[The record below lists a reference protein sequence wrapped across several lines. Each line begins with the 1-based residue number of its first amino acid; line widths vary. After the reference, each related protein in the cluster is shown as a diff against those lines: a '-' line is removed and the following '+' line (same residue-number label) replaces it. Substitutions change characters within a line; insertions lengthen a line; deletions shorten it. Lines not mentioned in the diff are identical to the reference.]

1 MTSSV
6 RISNTNKLG
15 GQLNDLSNVGA
26 ITCHPQ
32 IAIGTG
38 QDNTVINENK
48 LRLSAGG
55 EIVIGTNSA
64 SSTTIN
70 SSSIAINPTNNATAT
85 IGKAVI
91 GTLSTDHAKFCHLD
105 YQNSDKY
112 TLKATNN
119 GQTWLNSSYSTSDWG
134 PTQYGKI
141 VFAYDN
147 SPHAV
152 IQNGHFGIGN
162 ILASGPQFPLHVNGT
177 NGSIGDNQNTIQNTR
192 LFVGAGNTYTDN
204 THFDNVAAYIKGD
217 FWAEGFI
224 AAVAYTSYSDE
235 RIKENIVDV
244 NASENLD
251 IFRSIKFRNYAY
263 KDKILRGSET
273 TIGFIAQEIKEILP
287 SYVNTVT
294 LALPNIYKLGIVS
307 GEGNNIIT
315 IEEFDTAALLSGDN
329 VTGNIEIR
337 KYPSY
342 IEHIKA
348 KLKTVI
354 DQNTIEVEDDLSEYM
369 GDMDDEGNA
378 TEGAKVYV
386 YGQEVDDF
394 LLIDKMK
401 LFTIT
406 TGALQEVDRH
416 LQEEKTKVADS
427 VARVT
432 ALENA

>member
-15 GQLNDLSNVGA
+15 GERNDLSDIGA
-26 ITCHPQ
+26 ITCHPK
-32 IAIGTG
+32 IIIGNSSKN
-38 QDNTVINENK
+38 NTVIDKNK
-48 LRLSAGG
+48 LTLSHGG
-55 EIVIGTNSA
+55 LIVIGTSRL
-64 SSTTIN
+64 STTIN
-70 SSSIAINPTNNATAT
+70 SSSITTKLDQFPEYAKAT
-85 IGKAVI
+85 IGKAVF
-91 GTLSTDHAKFCHLD
+91 GGFPNQSDTNAAKFCHVD
-105 YQNSDKY
+105 YQNSLKY
-112 TLKATNN
+112 TLEATSD
-119 GQTWLNSSYSTSDWG
+119 GQTWINSSYDTLGDG
-134 PTQYGKI
+134 RI
-141 VFAYDN
+141 VFAYN
-147 SPHAV
+147 NNQQAV
-152 IQNGHFGIGN
+152 LENGRFGIGSFN
-162 ILASGPQFPLHVNGT
+162 GGRPDFPLHVDGPVTPKGSTQNWRFAYGWSGLYT
-177 NGSIGDNQNTIQNTR
+177 NNVGFQNVQ
-192 LFVGAGNTYTDN
+192 
-204 THFDNVAAYIKGD
+204 AYIDGD
-217 FWAEGFI
+217 FWGKGN
-224 AAVAYTSYSDE
+224 VASGNYNSSSDE

-251 IFRSIKFRNYAY
+251 IFRSIKVRNYAY
-263 KDKILRGSET
+263 KDKVLRGFET
-273 TIGFIAQEIKEILP
+273 TAGFIAQEIKEILP

-315 IEEFDTAALLSGDN
+315 IEGFDTATLLSGDN

-342 IEHIKA
+342 TNDIKA

-406 TGALQEVDRH
+406 SGALQEVDRQ
-416 LQEEKTKVADS
+416 LQAEKAKHADL
-427 VARVT
+427 VARIAV
-432 ALENA
+432 LENA

>member
-1 MTSSV
+1 MTSSPV
-6 RISNTNKLG
+6 RIPTTNKFG
-15 GQLNDLSNVGA
+15 GERKDLTDVGA
-26 ITCHPQ
+26 ITCHPK
-32 IAIGTG
+32 IIIGNSLKN
-38 QDNTVINENK
+38 NTVIETNK

-55 EIVIGTNSA
+55 EIVIGTSGL
-64 SSTTIN
+64 STTID
-70 SSSIAINPTNNATAT
+70 SLSITTKLDQFPEYAKAT
-85 IGKAVI
+85 IGKAVF
-91 GTLSTDHAKFCHLD
+91 GGFPNQSDTNAAKFCHVD
-105 YQNSDKY
+105 YQNSLKY
-112 TLKATNN
+112 TLEAASD
-119 GQTWLNSSYSTSDWG
+119 GQTWINSSYNGILGLGRIMFTYNNAK
-134 PTQYGKI
+134 Q
-141 VFAYDN
+141 
-147 SPHAV
+147 AV
-152 IQNGHFGIGN
+152 IQNGHFGIGSN
-162 ILASGPQFPLHVNGT
+162 ANPQFPLHVDGPATYKALSTSYWVFQYGYYGLHTVSSASLNVQAY
-177 NGSIGDNQNTIQNTR
+177 IDGDFLGR
-192 LFVGAGNTYTDN
+192 G
-204 THFDNVAAYIKGD
+204 NVASGN
-217 FWAEGFI
+217 
-224 AAVAYTSYSDE
+224 YTSSSDE

-294 LALPNIYKLGIVS
+294 SVLPNIYKLGIVS

-315 IEEFDTAALLSGDN
+315 IEGFDTATLLSGDN
-329 VTGNIEIR
+329 ATGNIEIR

-342 IEHIKA
+342 TNDIKA

-406 TGALQEVDRH
+406 SGALQEVDRQ
-416 LQEEKTKVADS
+416 LQAEKAKHADL
-427 VARVT
+427 VARIAV
-432 ALENA
+432 LENA

>member
-15 GQLNDLSNVGA
+15 GERNDLSDIGA
-26 ITCHPQ
+26 ITCHPK
-32 IAIGTG
+32 IIIGNSSKN
-38 QDNTVINENK
+38 NTVIDKNK
-48 LRLSAGG
+48 LTLSAGG
-55 EIVIGTNSA
+55 LIVIGTSGL
-64 SSTTIN
+64 STTID
-70 SSSIAINPTNNATAT
+70 SLSITTKLDQFPEYAKAT
-85 IGKAVI
+85 IGKAVF
-91 GTLSTDHAKFCHLD
+91 GGFPNQSDTNAAKFCHVD
-105 YQNSDKY
+105 KQNSDNY
-112 TLKATNN
+112 TLEATND
-119 GQTWLNSSYSTSDWG
+119 GQTWINSSYNGTFG
-134 PTQYGKI
+134 QGKI
-141 VFAYDN
+141 EFAYNN
-147 SPHAV
+147 SSHAV
-152 IQNGHFGIGN
+152 LQNGRFGIGN
-162 ILASGPQFPLHVNGT
+162 FNAWGPQFPLHVDGPVT
-177 NGSIGDNQNTIQNTR
+177 PKGSTPNWRFAYGWYGLYGDVTTGFQNVQ
-192 LFVGAGNTYTDN
+192 
-204 THFDNVAAYIKGD
+204 AYIDGD
-217 FWAEGFI
+217 FWGRGN
-224 AAVAYTSYSDE
+224 VASGNYTSSSDE

-251 IFRSIKFRNYAY
+251 IFRSIKVRNYAY
-263 KDKILRGSET
+263 KDKILRGFET
-273 TIGFIAQEIKEILP
+273 TAGFIAQEIKEILP

-294 LALPNIYKLGIVS
+294 SVLPNIYKLGIVS

-315 IEEFDTAALLSGDN
+315 IEDFDTATLLSGDN

-342 IEHIKA
+342 TEHIKA

-406 TGALQEVDRH
+406 SGALQEVDRQ
-416 LQEEKTKVADS
+416 LQAEKAKHADL
-427 VARVT
+427 VARIAV
-432 ALENA
+432 LENA